1 MEYDFVYRCDANPQ
15 TGMGHLSRAL
25 LLCDMLFS
33 SDPSKKIAICGNY
46 SEMARDYI
54 FSFGNNGI
62 DILDRDFFINSGT
75 SAKVI
80 LIDNMYLPEHPSF
93 VPKEETI
100 EMRKIARKLI
110 FYNGVLDAPDL
121 IELYDLF
128 INYLPVNLEIP
139 VNYLSSFNYLPL
151 DIRKINMESSDS
163 IDIKGILAVIGS
175 DVVNEGP
182 ARLLECSRID
192 NTKNRISGL
201 VLSPQFP
208 KEKKEMLERDFPEV
222 LFFQNVPSLLALMA
236 RYQSVITTYGNSTFE
251 ALLLKRNVYTINYKS
266 FQNDYS
272 EYMARKGYLTNI
284 GRFELLSN
292 QTFFDKISEGEKIKR
307 TEIGVIGGITSV
319 ISIIKKYQNE
329 N

>member
-1 MEYDFVYRCDANPQ
+1 MEYDLVYRCDANPS
-15 TGMGHLSRAL
+15 TGMGHISRAL
-25 LLCDMLFS
+25 LLCGMLLS

-46 SEMARDYI
+46 SDMAKAYI

-62 DILDRDFFINSGT
+62 DILQRDFFIKSCT

-100 EMRKIARKLI
+100 EMRKIAKKLI
-110 FYNGVLDAPDL
+110 FYNGVIDAPDL

-139 VNYLSSFNYLPL
+139 VSYLSGFKYLPL
-151 DIRKINMESSDS
+151 DVRKINLEPLDS
-163 IDIKGILAVIGS
+163 IDFKGILAVIGS

-182 ARLLECSRID
+182 TRLLEVSRID

-208 KEKKEMLERDFPEV
+208 KEKKEILEKHFPEV

-251 ALLLKRNVYTINYKS
+251 ALLLKKNVYTINYKS

-272 EYMARKGYLTNI
+272 EFMAHKGYLINL

-292 QTFFDKISEGEKIKR
+292 QTFF
-307 TEIGVIGGITSV
+307 
-319 ISIIKKYQNE
+319 
-329 N
+329 